1 MGSLSDWMTI
11 IGMLVATFLG
21 AWLGVLTTRK
31 QDQKR
36 EAKLHE
42 ALRGALLAEAEACIA
57 RTNSYL
63 AENYIAAAIRLPV
76 RVYDAAFGQLVATGA
91 MPAHDVKAILDFYSQ
106 VQQVNGLLDQI
117 QRHVQA
123 HGGITPDG
131 NVMRERNRLI
141 TSLLAKLRE
150 MNEPGTRFYDSIMK
164 ALGGESDQPRIRE
177 ARAPATGF
185 LRSSNS

>member
-1 MGSLSDWMTI
+1 MIPPSDWI
-11 IGMLVATFLG
+11 ALAGMLVATFLG
-21 AWLGVLTTRK
+21 AWLGLLTARK
-31 QDQKR
+31 QEEKR
-36 EAKLHE
+36 EARLHA
-42 ALRGALLAEAEACIA
+42 ALRGALLAEAETCIT

-63 AENYIAAAIRLPV
+63 AENYIAASIRLPV
-76 RVYDAAFGQLVATGA
+76 RVYEAAFGQLVATGA
-91 MPAHDVKAILDFYSQ
+91 MAPHDVKAVLDFYSQ
-106 VQQVNGLLDQI
+106 AQQVNGLLDQI

-164 ALGGESDQPRIRE
+164 ALGGEPEQQRVRE
-177 ARAPATGF
+177 AQAPAAAIV
-185 LRSSNS
+185 RSSNS

>member
-1 MGSLSDWMTI
+1 MISLSWI
-11 IGMLVATFLG
+11 VIVGMLVATFLG
-21 AWLGVLTTRK
+21 AWLGFLAARK
-31 QDQKR
+31 QDEKR
-36 EAKLHE
+36 DAKLHA
-42 ALRGALLAEAEACIA
+42 ALRGALLAEAEACIT

-76 RVYDAAFGQLVATGA
+76 RVYEAAFGQLVATGA
-91 MPAHDVKAILDFYSQ
+91 MAPHDVKAILDFYSQ

-117 QRHVQA
+117 QRHVHA

-164 ALGGESDQPRIRE
+164 ALGGEPDQQRVRE
-177 ARAPATGF
+177 TQAPAAGIV
-185 LRSSNS
+185 RSSKY

>member
-1 MGSLSDWMTI
+1 MISLPNAISI
-11 IGMLVATFLG
+11 VGMLVATFLG
-21 AWLGVLTTRK
+21 AWLGFLAAQK
-31 QDQKR
+31 QDEKR
-36 EAKLHE
+36 QGRLHA
-42 ALRGALLAEAEACIA
+42 ALKGALLAEAETCIT

-76 RVYDAAFGQLVATGA
+76 RVYEAAFAQLVATGLMA
-91 MPAHDVKAILDFYSQ
+91 PHDVKAILDFYSQ

-117 QRHVQA
+117 QRHVQS

-164 ALGGESDQPRIRE
+164 ALGGEPDQYRMRQ
-177 ARAPATGF
+177 AQAPAANMV
-185 LRSSNS
+185 RSSNS

>member
-1 MGSLSDWMTI
+1 MIALSWITLF
-11 IGMLVATFLG
+11 GMLLATFLG
-21 AWLGVLTTRK
+21 AWLGLLAARR
-31 QDQKR
+31 QDEKR
-36 EAKLHE
+36 EARRYV
-42 ALRGALLAEAEACIA
+42 ALRAALLAEAEACIV

-63 AENYIAAAIRLPV
+63 AENYVAAAIRLPA
-76 RVYDAAFGQLVATGA
+76 RVYEAAFGQLVATGA
-91 MPAHDVKAILDFYSQ
+91 MPPQDVKAVLDFYSQ

-150 MNEPGTRFYDSIMK
+150 MNEPGTRFYDSIMN
-164 ALGGESDQPRIRE
+164 ALGGEPGQQRNRDAPVPTPSL
-177 ARAPATGF
+177 AR
-185 LRSSNS
+185 RSNS

>member
-1 MGSLSDWMTI
+1 M
-11 IGMLVATFLG
+11 
-21 AWLGVLTTRK
+21 
-31 QDQKR
+31 
-36 EAKLHE
+36 
-42 ALRGALLAEAEACIA
+42 
-57 RTNSYL
+57 
-63 AENYIAAAIRLPV
+63 PV
-76 RVYDAAFGQLVATGA
+76 RVYEAAFAQFVATGELA
-91 MPAHDVKAILDFYSQ
+91 PRDVKAILDFYSQ

-131 NVMRERNRLI
+131 NIMRERNRLI

-164 ALGGESDQPRIRE
+164 ALGGEPDAQRVRE
-177 ARAPATGF
+177 AHAPAAAI